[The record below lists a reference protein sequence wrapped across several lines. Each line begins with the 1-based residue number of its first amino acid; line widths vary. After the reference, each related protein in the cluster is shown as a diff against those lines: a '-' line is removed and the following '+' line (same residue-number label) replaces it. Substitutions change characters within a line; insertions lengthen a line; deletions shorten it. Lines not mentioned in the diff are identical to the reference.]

1 MKRKGKRILVVDD
14 DDMIRD
20 SFKAILES
28 EGHLVDTAKSGLEA
42 LERTE
47 KDAYNLALLDIKL
60 PDIEGTELL
69 VEMHEETPRMM
80 KVMVTGHATLENAVE
95 ALNLGADA
103 FIMKPIRPKE
113 LLRVVEEKLK
123 EQEDAE
129 KMSEEKVAEWIE
141 ERVRKLEVSR

>member
-28 EGHLVDTAKSGLEA
+28 EGYLVDTAKSGLEA

-47 KDAYNLALLDIKL
+47 EDAYNLALLDIKL

-103 FIMKPIRPKE
+103 FIMKPVRPKE

-141 ERVRKLEVSR
+141 ERVRKLEASR

>member
-80 KVMVTGHATLENAVE
+80 KVMVTGHATSENAVE

-103 FIMKPIRPKE
+103 FIMKPVRPKE
-113 LLRVVEEKLK
+113 LMRVVEEKLK

>member
-1 MKRKGKRILVVDD
+1 
-14 DDMIRD
+14 
-20 SFKAILES
+20 
-28 EGHLVDTAKSGLEA
+28 
-42 LERTE
+42 
-47 KDAYNLALLDIKL
+47 
-60 PDIEGTELL
+60 
-69 VEMHEETPRMM
+69 MM

-103 FIMKPIRPKE
+103 FIMKPVKPKE

-141 ERVRKLEVSR
+141 ERVRKLEASR

>member
-47 KDAYNLALLDIKL
+47 EDAYNLALLDIKL

-103 FIMKPIRPKE
+103 FIMKPVRPKE

>member
-80 KVMVTGHATLENAVE
+80 KIMVTGHATLENAVE

-103 FIMKPIRPKE
+103 FIMKPVRPKE
-113 LLRVVEEKLK
+113 LMRVVEEKLK